1 MGQPREVDID
11 MFHCPQE
18 LLESFE
24 DLQYT
29 VAELQSFYGDCE
41 QRNQHLQQQLLD
53 KEREFNRRIQE
64 LNEELSTLR
73 NTKVRIARENIMKG
87 KVLSLVWIFYSYL
100 SFVSYLS
107 LYMGPFKNYA
117 QCSSNLDPL
126 PVVHFCMFWKYPF
139 PRAYALLCYHP
150 PS

>member
-107 LYMGPFKNYA
+107 L
-117 QCSSNLDPL
+117 
-126 PVVHFCMFWKYPF
+126 
-139 PRAYALLCYHP
+139 
-150 PS
+150 